1 MNSTILKNKIEEI
14 NEKKEEIP
22 KVQMNAPVVKVQTK
36 VQAKEEPKKEEMKE
50 IQKDIFFEEPVEPSF
65 PEIEDK
71 SEQPDAEILQ
81 PVAGV
86 EAEGEETEEESEE
99 D

>member
-22 KVQMNAPVVKVQTK
+22 KVQMKPPVKIQT
-36 VQAKEEPKKEEMKE
+36 KEEPKKEEIKE
-50 IQKDIFFEEPVEPSF
+50 VQKDIFVEETVESFPDVDKFEEPE
-65 PEIEDK
+65 
-71 SEQPDAEILQ
+71 LQ